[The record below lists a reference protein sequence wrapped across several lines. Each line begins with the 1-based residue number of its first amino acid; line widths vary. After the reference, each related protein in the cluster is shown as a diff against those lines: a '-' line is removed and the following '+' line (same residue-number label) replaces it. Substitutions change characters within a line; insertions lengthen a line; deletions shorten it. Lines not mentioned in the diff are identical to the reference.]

1 MTQTQNDIRANLGA
15 LPMLK
20 SSRVITCVIQY
31 EMLLNILE
39 LLDALN
45 SLKRLV
51 LAFLAS
57 TFELPCYCML
67 MK

>member
-1 MTQTQNDIRANLGA
+1 M
-15 LPMLK
+15 
-20 SSRVITCVIQY
+20 RVIRCVIQY

-45 SLKRLV
+45 SLKRLI

-57 TFELPCYCML
+57 TFELPCHCML
-67 MK
+67 TI